1 MLASAA
7 LPPFQDKAAVRQWS
21 AQTDRMIVKYKEG
34 AWQPASAVG
43 PGRAAGGH
51 HAAQPDQQFGLR
63 TALLHTTGTGAHVIQ
78 LDRKQSLD
86 QVRALAAE
94 LKARDP
100 SVEYAEPDRM
110 MHKLAVPTDPR
121 YRDQWHYF
129 SSGQPAP

>member
-1 MLASAA
+1 M
-7 LPPFQDKAAVRQWS
+7 Q
-21 AQTDRMIVKYKEG
+21 
-34 AWQPASAVG
+34 
-43 PGRAAGGH
+43 RAG
-51 HAAQPDQQFGLR
+51 QQFGLR

-121 YRDQWHYF
+121 YRDQWHYL
-129 SSGQPAP
+129 SRVGGLACRPPGTCRPAWAWWWR